1 MNTIL
6 LASLVYIVTFG
17 LDYLFYVKLKSTYNY
32 VSRRTYVLFII
43 AQATSAALFLPYYQ
57 PFLEHFVTEVVM
69 LAIITLFLYI
79 FSYALIRDRLKIC
92 SMSSRSLRC
101 LSPGYVLVK
110 GAEIVFQQ
118 LIYAIIAFSLVEYI
132 GLHFYTYIAFV
143 LILLSIHVAAIV
155 GGKQQVVKSL
165 TLGLALISVPSFY
178 IYTEI
183 GHFWPAIYLHSLLY
197 VFYWLIIADFDVKP
211 EDNTQNSG

>member
-6 LASLVYIVTFG
+6 LASLVYVVTFG
-17 LDYLFYVKLKSTYNY
+17 LDYLFYVKLKSAYNY

-43 AQATSAALFLPYYQ
+43 AQATSAVLFLPYYQ

-69 LAIITLFLYI
+69 LAIITLFLYV
-79 FSYALIRDRLKIC
+79 FAYALIRDRLKIC

-101 LSPGYVLVK
+101 LSPGYVFVK
-110 GAEIVFQQ
+110 GSEIVFQQ
-118 LIYAIIAFSLVEYI
+118 LIYAAIAFSLVQHI
-132 GLHFYTYIAFV
+132 GLHFYTYVAFV
-143 LILLSIHVAAIV
+143 LILLSIHVAAII

-165 TLGLALISVPSFY
+165 TLGLALISIPSFY

-197 VFYWLIIADFDVKP
+197 VFYWLVIADFDVKP
-211 EDNTQNSG
+211 EGNTQYSG